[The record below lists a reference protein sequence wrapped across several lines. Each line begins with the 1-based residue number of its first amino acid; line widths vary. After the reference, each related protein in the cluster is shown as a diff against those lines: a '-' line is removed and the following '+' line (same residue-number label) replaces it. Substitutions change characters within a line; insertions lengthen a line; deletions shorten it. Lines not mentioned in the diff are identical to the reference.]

1 MLRHFVNKFLRIVW
15 LTKSI
20 YLSLFLLIALGGL
33 VISRVEG
40 LSFFDAF
47 YFAMITGLTIG
58 YGDISAVTTVGRIMA
73 ILLGFVGYIMTGLIV
88 ATAVFALRETIK
100 KHRPDLFD

>member
-1 MLRHFVNKFLRIVW
+1 VFRHFAKKFLHIVW
-15 LTKSI
+15 FTKSI
-20 YLSLFLLIALGGL
+20 YLSLMVLIALGGF

-58 YGDISAVTTVGRIMA
+58 YGDISAVTTVGRITA
-73 ILLGFVGYIMTGLIV
+73 ILLGFIGYIMTGLIV